1 MNIYLT
7 SGTPEF
13 MNSLREKHADKN
25 MVVLHGDGNTV
36 LLHETNGKTVFSTPR
51 KYEVIDSSGE
61 LNEQGYFVFNNIPVT
76 DEGRPIFEDRFSK
89 RARAIE
95 SEPGFIAIRVLRPVG
110 SDTYIILT
118 EWTGSSS
125 FQAWQKSQAYD
136 KAHEKRG
143 LDDGIAQRPN
153 IFSSASYVSTYTTA
167 KKSEDSETK

>member
-13 MNSLREKHADKN
+13 MNSVREKHAGEK
-25 MVVLHGDGNTV
+25 MVVLHGEGNSV

-61 LNEQGYFVFNNIPVT
+61 ISEQGYFVLNNIPVT
-76 DEGRPIFEDRFSK
+76 DEGRPIFEHRFSN

-95 SEPGFIAIRVLRPVG
+95 NEPGFIAIRVLRPVN

-118 EWTGSSS
+118 EWTGPSS
-125 FQAWQKSQAYD
+125 FEAWQTSQSYN

-143 LDDGIAQRPN
+143 TEEGLDQRPN
-153 IFSSASYVSTYTTA
+153 IFSSASYVSSYTTA
-167 KKSEDSETK
+167 PKNEEA